1 MPPPSAGVS
10 AQDLTVDF
18 GSIRALSGLNFDLPS
33 GSLNAVIGPNGSG
46 KTTLLLVLA
55 GLQQPT
61 AGNVSLLSSVAFLQ
75 QQNGRESHGATIPL
89 ITAEVLVMGLYKRL
103 GHYRRM
109 NAAERDLLLR
119 TAERMEVDDLMR
131 RQFSELS
138 SGQRQRVLAAQA
150 LLQRADLLLLDEPIT
165 GLDLASQRRI
175 LEAMGEECER
185 GAVVVFS
192 THHLDEARHSHNVLM
207 LANRLTAQGPPE
219 RVLSKENLET
229 LYGGRIVHS
238 DQVCEHPTD
247 RVLVLD
253 EHGHG
258 VH

>member
-1 MPPPSAGVS
+1 MS

-75 QQNGRESHGATIPL
+75 QQNGRESHGESIPL

-175 LEAMGEECER
+175 LEAMDEECER

>member
-1 MPPPSAGVS
+1 MSVRN
-10 AQDLTVDF
+10 LTVDF
-18 GSIRALSGLNFDLPS
+18 GAIRALDGVGFDLPT
-33 GSLNAVIGPNGSG
+33 GSLTAVIGPNGSG

-61 AGNVSLLSSVAFLQ
+61 AGSVSELSSVAFLQ
-75 QQNGRESHGATIPL
+75 QQNGRDPQNRVIPL

-109 NAAERDLLLR
+109 NAAERDLLER

-138 SGQRQRVLAAQA
+138 SGQRQRVLVAQM
-150 LLQRADLLLLDEPIT
+150 LLQQADILLMDEPIT
-165 GLDLASQRRI
+165 ALDLASQQRI
-175 LEAMGEECER
+175 MEVMKEECAR

-192 THHLDEARHSHNVLM
+192 THHLDEARQSRHVLM

-219 RVLSKENLET
+219 LVLTKENLEA
-229 LYGGRIVHS
+229 LYGGRVVQCS
-238 DQVCEHPTD
+238 QVCEICENS
-247 RVLVLD
+247 VIVLD
-253 EHGHG
+253 DHGHG
-258 VH
+258 SH

>member
-1 MPPPSAGVS
+1 MR

-18 GSIRALSGLNFDLPS
+18 GAIRALDGVDFELPT

-61 AGNVSLLSSVAFLQ
+61 LGSVSGLSSVAFLQ
-75 QQNGRESHGATIPL
+75 QQNGRESQNRVIPL

-109 NAAERDLLLR
+109 NAAERDLLER

-138 SGQRQRVLAAQA
+138 GGQRQRVLVAQM
-150 LLQRADLLLLDEPIT
+150 LLQRADILLMDEPIT
-165 GLDLASQRRI
+165 ALDLASQRRI
-175 LEAMGEECER
+175 LEVMGEECER

-192 THHLDEARHSHNVLM
+192 THHLDEARHSRHVLM

-219 RVLSKENLET
+219 LVLTKENLEA

-238 DQVCEHPTD
+238 SQVCEHPED

-253 EHGHG
+253 DHGHG
-258 VH
+258 AH